1 LVHILF
7 LCSQNKLRSPTAE
20 HIFADCAGIETL
32 SAGLN
37 KGAITPLSPDLLA
50 WADVIFVMEK
60 THRRKLSERFKA
72 DLHNKKIICLNIP
85 DHYDYMEDNLVNLLR
100 QKVTPYLPP
109 SL

>member
-1 LVHILF
+1 MHVLF

-20 HIFADCAGIETL
+20 HIFADWAGIETL

-60 THRRKLSERFKA
+60 THRRKLSERFKS

-85 DHYDYMEDNLVNLLR
+85 DHYDYMEGNLVNLLR

>member
-1 LVHILF
+1 
-7 LCSQNKLRSPTAE
+7 
-20 HIFADCAGIETL
+20 
-32 SAGLN
+32 
-37 KGAITPLSPDLLA
+37 
-50 WADVIFVMEK
+50 MEK
-60 THRRKLSERFKA
+60 THRRKLSERFKS

>member
-60 THRRKLSERFKA
+60 THRRKLSERFKS